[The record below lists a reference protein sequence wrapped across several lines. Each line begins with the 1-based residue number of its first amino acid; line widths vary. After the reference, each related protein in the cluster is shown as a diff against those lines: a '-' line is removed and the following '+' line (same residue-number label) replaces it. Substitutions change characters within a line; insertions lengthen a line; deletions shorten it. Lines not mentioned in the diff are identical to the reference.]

1 VLDGV
6 GLTVTDLFCIVLTKD
21 GLTFEAFKLKS
32 MKFLEEET
40 KLLDKEQTNIED
52 EQ

>member
-1 VLDGV
+1 MCRNKVPEEG
-6 GLTVTDLFCIVLTKD
+6 IVLTKD

-32 MKFLEEET
+32 MRFLEEET